1 MSATV
6 APAKQASLWE
16 DFIDVLYAPASVFDR
31 RREGKFGAALVTLMV
46 IFGVAFFATKPL
58 MQPLLDRGIEQ
69 GIERMR
75 AQGQTEEQIAAARP
89 TVEKFGNIS
98 MSVAGVVGMPILV
111 FVSALILWLVGK
123 LFDSKASY
131 GQVAMVATYANVPRL
146 LGMLLGAGILA
157 MKDPATLPPI
167 PQMSVGPAL
176 LLGPDASPVMAA
188 LLSRFDLFTIWVTV
202 LSGIGIAVV
211 GRTTRG
217 KGLATAFATWVIATV
232 LTVAQIWA
240 STQS

>member
-1 MSATV
+1 MSATG
-6 APAKQASLWE
+6 APAKQASRWE
-16 DFIDVLYAPASVFDR
+16 DFIDVLYMPATVFDR
-31 RREGKFGAALVTLMV
+31 RREGKFGAALLTLAV

-58 MQPLLDRGIEQ
+58 MQPIFDRAMEQQVVRMQEQ
-69 GIERMR
+69 GMS
-75 AQGQTEEQIAAARP
+75 AEQIDKARP
-89 TVEKFGNIS
+89 TMEKVGNVS
-98 MSVAGVVGMPILV
+98 TSVAGVAGMPILV

-131 GQVAMVATYANVPRL
+131 GQVAMVVTYANVPRL
-146 LGMLLGAGILA
+146 IGMLIGAGILA

-188 LLSRFDLFTIWVTV
+188 LLSRLDLFTIWVTI

-217 KGLATAFATWVIATV
+217 KGLATSIATWVIATV
-232 LTVAQIWA
+232 LVVAQIWA
-240 STQS
+240 ATQS